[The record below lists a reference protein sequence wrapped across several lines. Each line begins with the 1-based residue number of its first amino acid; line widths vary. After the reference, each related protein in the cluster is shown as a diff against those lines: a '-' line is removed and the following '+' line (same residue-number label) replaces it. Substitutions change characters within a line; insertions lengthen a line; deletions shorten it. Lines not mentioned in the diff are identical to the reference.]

1 MDDNKEQTKSRKGIR
16 RFFRRFLC
24 WLDDLF
30 FPEDVACLCCERALM
45 SEDREY
51 LCSECREKLHE
62 LAEEQR
68 KREEEGKISLPEG
81 VEAVNACW
89 TYEAQAK
96 LLVRGL
102 KFDKIRACAVPMAA
116 AMCML
121 PLGEATLLVPVPTDP
136 KRELRRGFNQ
146 SRLLA
151 ERMAEETGM
160 PCVDAIR
167 RIRPSLPQ
175 SSLSGSKR
183 KANVEGCMRASV
195 IVRGESVL
203 LIDDVYTTGSTAA
216 EAARALR
223 EAGAQHVS
231 VCCCAMAKEKR
242 RRARS

>member
-1 MDDNKEQTKSRKGIR
+1 MDDNREQAKSQKRIK
-16 RFFRRFLC
+16 RFFQRFLR
-24 WLDDLF
+24 WLDDLL

-45 SEDREY
+45 AEDRES
-51 LCSECREKLHE
+51 LCPECREKLRE

-68 KREEEGKISLPEG
+68 KREAAGIISLPEG
-81 VEAVNACW
+81 VDAVNACW

-96 LLVRGL
+96 QLVRGL
-102 KFDKIRACAVPMAA
+102 KFDRIRACAVPMAS
-116 AMCML
+116 AMCIL
-121 PLGEATLLVPVPTDP
+121 PLGKATMLVPVPTDP
-136 KRELRRGFNQ
+136 KRERRRGFNQ

-151 ERMAEETGM
+151 ERMAQETGM
-160 PCVDAIR
+160 PCVDAIQ

-183 KANVEGCMRASV
+183 KANVEGCMRASA

-242 RRARS
+242 RRTRS